1 MRAFAVVVTVA
12 DAFLITTLH
21 EDLPAV
27 SCRLIERGGVIMASK
42 APKCC
47 PSCGEMQ
54 GWKAVDQ
61 SNKGFSVG
69 KAAAGAVLLGP
80 VGLVGGALGKKSVTY
95 YCQKCGFRNDDKPN

>member
-1 MRAFAVVVTVA
+1 
-12 DAFLITTLH
+12 
-21 EDLPAV
+21 
-27 SCRLIERGGVIMASK
+27 MASK

-80 VGLVGGALGKKSVTY
+80 IGLVGGALGKRTATY
-95 YCQKCGFRNDDKPN
+95 YCQKCGFRNDYKPN